1 VGADREHHVD
11 HRAIGNFGQANYA
24 ASKGRLAAFSTSLA
38 KELVSKGI
46 TVNCVAPGVTDTEMV
61 MAMPEKVRMKLLEQI
76 PMSVLADPKK
86 SPGPASISVPRMVTT
101 SREPSSASTEVFSCG
116 GQECGP
122 CTWFDR
128 SSKMM

>member
-76 PMSVLADPKK
+76 AGSCDGPRRPQLPGAGVIGRHAEQCGRLA
-86 SPGPASISVPRMVTT
+86 T
-101 SREPSSASTEVFSCG
+101 
-116 GQECGP
+116 
-122 CTWFDR
+122 
-128 SSKMM
+128 